1 MRMTRALTSATIL
14 AALFIALPVYA
25 QFDAG
30 VFGTNISIALSPQYP
45 APLQSVHLT
54 VNAAGIDLAGS
65 TIVWRAGGNV
75 IAQGIGKNSA
85 DIIAGPLGSET
96 SIGVAVIA
104 SDGSQYGA
112 QATIAPTQL
121 DLLGGSDSYT
131 PPFYLGRALPSAGTN
146 LILQA
151 LPHFKRSNG
160 ALIADSDITYTWKQD
175 GQVLGSISGR
185 GRSAAVI
192 PIVHLYGGNTITV
205 DAQSSDGTRSGET
218 TVNVP
223 LSNPVLDLYE
233 DHPLYGVLYSAALR
247 PSTHIPESEM
257 AFAAIPYFAEARAI
271 NDPQLAYDWSVNDT
285 RISPSAGSPQ
295 EITIN
300 ADNSSGQA
308 ALSLEVTHATNYY
321 FDATG
326 LWNISFSSGTTA
338 QDPFRTSTQ

>member
-1 MRMTRALTSATIL
+1 MTATRALTSATVL

-54 VNAAGIDLAGS
+54 VNAAGIDLTES
-65 TIVWRAGGNV
+65 TIVWRAGGKV
-75 IAQGIGKNSA
+75 IAQGTGKNSA

-96 SIGVAVIA
+96 AIGVSVTA

-112 QATIAPTQL
+112 QAIVAPTQL
-121 DLLGGSDSYT
+121 DLLAGSDSYT

-151 LPHFKRSNG
+151 LPHFKRNNG
-160 ALIADSDITYTWKQD
+160 TLIADSDITYTWKQD

-185 GRSAAVI
+185 GRSFAII

-205 DAQSSDGTRSGET
+205 EAESSDGTRSGET

-223 LSNPVLDLYE
+223 LSQPVLDLYE
-233 DHPLYGVLYSAALR
+233 DHPLYGVLYSGALHT
-247 PSTHIPESEM
+247 STHIPDSEM

-271 NDPQLAYDWSVNDT
+271 NDPQLSYDWRVNDT

-326 LWNISFSSGTTA
+326 LWNISFSSGTVS
-338 QDPFRTSTQ
+338 QDPFRTNTQ